1 MSLTLA
7 LQDDRYRAVPA
18 FAWLDW
24 GVASHVN
31 SASPSRTAVAR
42 MSAR

>member
-24 GVASHVN
+24 GAASHVN
-31 SASPSRTAVAR
+31 YTQNLCRP
-42 MSAR
+42 

>member
-24 GVASHVN
+24 GVASRVG
-31 SASPSRTAVAR
+31 SIPITRSTIPPG
-42 MSAR
+42 